1 MKLSFTDSRNQSYK
15 IKKVIGKKNLTT
27 KKFKMKMKVRNNPI
41 KHFRIS

>member
-1 MKLSFTDSRNQSYK
+1 MKLSFTDCRNQNYK

-27 KKFKMKMKVRNNPI
+27 KKFKMKMKVMNNPI